1 MDRRLFI
8 DQLKDSIEV
17 RFPPRRIVSLVP
29 SQTELLFDLGLENE
43 VVGITKFCVHP
54 SQWNQEKKIIGGTKN
69 FNIALIDS
77 LAPDLIIGNKE
88 ENDEQGIHELKMRY
102 PVWMSDIYDL
112 AGAAAMIRSIGELTD
127 TSPLANQIND
137 QINLSFQS
145 IQKSPHKKRVLY
157 MIWRNPWMAAGGKT
171 FINSML
177 QSIGFENCLSSES
190 RYPELTTKEILQLS
204 PELIFLST
212 EPFPFKQT
220 HIEEL
225 QNLAPNTKVMLV
237 DGEMFSWYGSRLIQ
251 APKYFDRLLNE
262 VHG

>member
-8 DQLKDSIEV
+8 DQLNDTIEV

-43 VVGITKFCVHP
+43 VVGITKFCIHP
-54 SQWNQEKKIIGGTKN
+54 SHWKQEKKIIGGTKN

-77 LAPDLIIGNKE
+77 LTPDLIIGNKE
-88 ENDEQGIHELKMRY
+88 ENDEQGIHELKKKY

-112 AGAAAMIRSIGELTD
+112 EDATAMIRSIGELTD
-127 TSPLANQIND
+127 TSARANQIND

-145 IQKSPHKKRVLY
+145 LQKSPRKKRVLY

-171 FINSML
+171 FINAML
-177 QSIGFENCLSSES
+177 QNIGFENCLSSGS
-190 RYPELTTKEILQLS
+190 RYPELTTKEILELS

-212 EPFPFKQT
+212 EPFPFKQN

-225 QNLAPNTKVMLV
+225 QYLVPKAKIMLV

-251 APKYFDRLLNE
+251 APKYFDGLLNE
-262 VHG
+262 VHS